1 MPRGIAWENLPTPSE
16 RFNPK
21 RKLESKTDLSGP
33 EFTMVDDTG
42 GQEKGFDAYAKEAKN
57 IASRGLFGFLS
68 GALTGAVFG
77 TGTAYYVF
85 VLILIHNM
93 MSS

>member
-21 RKLESKTDLSGP
+21 RKLETKNELPTT
-33 EFTMVDDTG
+33 EFTLTEENLQERNIDT
-42 GQEKGFDAYAKEAKN
+42 YMKEVKN

-68 GALTGAVFG
+68 GALTGGVFG
-77 TGTAYYVF
+77 TGNIKLLLYSDKLYLQF
-85 VLILIHNM
+85 
-93 MSS
+93 